1 MSHLFRGKPGWAD
14 APVPASLLHS
24 TLAPDV
30 LDYLQRSLVSSL
42 ELPMLH
48 RRLPLRGTRA
58 PMRITVASKNGHS
71 TRQAFLHG
79 MQTMTSVHGSSSEQG
94 RVQKGAA
101 PRALRALLEYLRQ
114 EIAPGLLRSLAGK
127 DEVGR
132 ILRALISDGRLF
144 ADVNVQLHSGATVPL
159 PDVYWHVDKPNS
171 AVHLGI
177 SLFGH
182 RRLHVQCGEICN
194 VSETE
199 QVAGTIYLSSPAA
212 FVHGVE
218 YPYFRGG
225 TLARSILAIQ
235 ARILMPN
242 RSAVEH
248 LDEAV
253 RDGGGIEAFSRL
265 ATALQGIQ
273 TLKLPSL
280 SELRAVERSLAR
292 NAAGMAAGNARKA
305 QGRGR
310 ARLDEDVSST
320 RAEWKWR
327 PPMLFRWFG

>member
-1 MSHLFRGKPGWAD
+1 MNQPGWQLCSPPGVTMPHLFSGKPGWAD
-14 APVPASLLHS
+14 VPVPASLLHS
-24 TLAPDV
+24 TLDPAV
-30 LDYLQRSLVSSL
+30 LDYLQRSMSSL

-48 RRLPLRGTRA
+48 RRLPVNARG
-58 PMRITVASKNGHS
+58 PMHVTTSLKNGHS

-79 MQTMTSVHGSSSEQG
+79 MPTMKPVHGSTSEQG
-94 RVQKGAA
+94 RIQKGAA
-101 PRALRALLEYLRQ
+101 PRALRALLEYLRRAV
-114 EIAPGLLRSLAGK
+114 APGLLRTLTEE
-127 DEVGR
+127 DEVAR

-182 RRLHVQCGEICN
+182 RRLHVQCRGTCN
-194 VSETE
+194 VTETE

-242 RSAVEH
+242 RSAVAR

-253 RDGGGIEAFSRL
+253 RNGGGIDAFSRL
-265 ATALQGIQ
+265 ATALQGMH

-280 SELRAVERSLAR
+280 SELRAVERTL
-292 NAAGMAAGNARKA
+292 ARKA
-305 QGRGR
+305 APGR
-310 ARLDEDVSST
+310 AQR
-320 RAEWKWR
+320 RAERQWGALA
-327 PPMLFRWFG
+327 LFQRLG